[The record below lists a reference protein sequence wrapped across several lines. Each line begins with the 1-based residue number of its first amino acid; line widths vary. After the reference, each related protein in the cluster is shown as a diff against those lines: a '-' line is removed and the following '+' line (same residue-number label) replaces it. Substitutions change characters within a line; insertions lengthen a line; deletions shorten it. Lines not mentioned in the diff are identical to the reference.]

1 MTMIMIVVMI
11 MMMMIMMVVVVVVMM
26 MMMTIFDC
34 SILMVMM
41 IGNELIEII
50 KSRKLPTVLIKHQPC
65 LYSHV

>member
-11 MMMMIMMVVVVVVMM
+11 MMMMIMMVVVVVMM

-41 IGNELIEII
+41 IGDELIEII
-50 KSRKLPTVLIKHQPC
+50 KSRKLPTVLITHQPC
-65 LYSHV
+65 SYSHV